1 MRSMEK
7 LESFRVQVGKRDKKR
22 VSFRCN
28 NLTVGLDGGAI
39 SKKRYRFL
47 DQNKRFA
54 QTYGNVRKFLA
65 LST

>member
-7 LESFRVQVGKRDKKR
+7 LESFRVQVGERDKKR

-39 SKKRYRFL
+39 SQKRYRFP
-47 DQNKRFA
+47 DQNKRYA
-54 QTYGNVRKFLA
+54 PTYGNVCKFLA
-65 LST
+65 FST